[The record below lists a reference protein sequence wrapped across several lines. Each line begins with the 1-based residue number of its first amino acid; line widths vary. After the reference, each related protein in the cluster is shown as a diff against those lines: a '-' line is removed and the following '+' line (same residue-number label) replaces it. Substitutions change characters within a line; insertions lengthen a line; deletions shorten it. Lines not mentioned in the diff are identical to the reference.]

1 MLVPDKYDVKQSVKS
16 AERSGQQQCVGQ
28 EVLISSEIRTC
39 HRMFHHIF
47 VIQIVNQILQTSS
60 SRCESFKSGDVCD
73 ATKSSTLQIMMAP

>member
-39 HRMFHHIF
+39 HMFHHIF
-47 VIQIVNQILQTSS
+47 VIQIVNQILHT
-60 SRCESFKSGDVCD
+60 
-73 ATKSSTLQIMMAP
+73 

>member
-39 HRMFHHIF
+39 HMFHHIF
-47 VIQIVNQILQTSS
+47 VIQIVNQILQT
-60 SRCESFKSGDVCD
+60 
-73 ATKSSTLQIMMAP
+73 